1 MQSIARLG
9 AILGFLLCLC
19 LPAQAAEEAAPAPD
33 KASLISFWEKSE
45 VKDPHVQRFEK
56 TKEEGV
62 YDFATD
68 FFPYKGRLKLLN
80 AVVTKSNESYMDGLY
95 TGIIELEL
103 MDAPPDFMKKY
114 AASYSAWTQQH
125 YFYYSV
131 KKGVWFPTSE
141 WSTYSADLYKS
152 NESTSP
158 AGCPLT
164 SQLTRYAGTWLP
176 VLVLLALVV
185 VVFRFARKQ
194 NAKIWE
200 NHAKALAEQQ
210 RGLKIAEESLKHQL
224 EHTQLLKEIA
234 AALKR

>member
-9 AILGFLLCLC
+9 IILGFLFCLC
-19 LPAQAAEEAAPAPD
+19 FPALAAEEAAPVPD
-33 KASLISFWEKSE
+33 KAGLISFWEKSE
-45 VKDPHVQRFEK
+45 IKDPHVQRFEK

-80 AVVTKSNESYMDGLY
+80 AVVTKSNESYLEGLY

-103 MDAPPDFMKKY
+103 MDAPPDFFKKY
-114 AASYSAWTQQH
+114 AASYGAWTQQH
-125 YFYYSV
+125 YFYYAV
-131 KKGVWFPTSE
+131 KKGVWFPMSE
-141 WSTYSADLYKS
+141 WSAYSADLYKS
-152 NESTSP
+152 AEP
-158 AGCPLT
+158 AASGCPLT
-164 SQLTRYAGTWLP
+164 SQLSRYAGTWLP
-176 VLVLLALVV
+176 VLVLLVLVAF
-185 VVFRFARKQ
+185 VFRFARRQ

-224 EHTQLLKEIA
+224 EHTQLLKEIVG
-234 AALKR
+234 ALKK